1 MALKAFHLKIEKIQ
15 IRCFGARKRK
25 RLETNLVYV
34 AYKYTTNA
42 KEITK
47 IVGKVK
53 YSKEKFL
60 ESCHTAISG
69 FLPLT
74 LCWYLFSWHI
84 FFTSPTFLW
93 VQFMYYIIFYSFKHD
108 PNSCNLWKILRM
120 CGLEGMSRFL
130 SNLLHEPS
138 SCVLSSE

>member
-15 IRCFGARKRK
+15 FSCFGACKSK

-47 IVGKVK
+47 IAGKVK

-60 ESCHTAISG
+60 ALK
-69 FLPLT
+69 LP
-74 LCWYLFSWHI
+74 YSYFKIFVALFN
-84 FFTSPTFLW
+84 P
-93 VQFMYYIIFYSFKHD
+93 
-108 PNSCNLWKILRM
+108 
-120 CGLEGMSRFL
+120 
-130 SNLLHEPS
+130 
-138 SCVLSSE
+138 